1 MRGHGHS
8 EGGAG
13 DYTASC
19 YSLSLEDEAVW
30 LIATEAAVGI
40 TLARAGVLPVCLGL
54 RQGVGMSRTTVGS
67 RRLMLGAAVGVGSQ
81 EGSQRRELARHRLP
95 LPLLIPLKLAVMFKD
110 GPVVVAIVTDPTLA
124 WLSVTVSMG
133 EVHLT
138 RNSPAMSSIVNTQG
152 RKSTTRR

>member
-19 YSLSLEDEAVW
+19 YNLSLEDEAVW

-54 RQGVGMSRTTVGS
+54 RQGVGMSRTAVGS
-67 RRLMLGAAVGVGSQ
+67 RRLVVGAAVGVGSQ

-95 LPLLIPLKLAVMFKD
+95 LPLLLNLAVMFKD
-110 GPVVVAIVTDPTLA
+110 GPVVVAIVTDPTLD
-124 WLSVTVSMG
+124 WLSVRPR
-133 EVHLT
+133 L
-138 RNSPAMSSIVNTQG
+138 
-152 RKSTTRR
+152 